1 MLSAA
6 FALNVFHNFVLAVCL
21 VISMPFFHIISE
33 IPVYRFTDYLLMYI
47 YNITFAIEGSRLDS
61 LLDWIRTYAA
71 PALDGDGASSP
82 RLATVEDMPEG
93 TDLHT
98 VALQYEFGSL
108 ADFEH
113 WQNVRFENV
122 MRDYTVAFA
131 PEALY
136 FATLLR
142 TISLT

>member
-1 MLSAA
+1 
-6 FALNVFHNFVLAVCL
+6 
-21 VISMPFFHIISE
+21 
-33 IPVYRFTDYLLMYI
+33 MYI
-47 YNITFAIEGSRLDS
+47 YNTTFAIEGSRLGS

-71 PALDGDGASSP
+71 PALDGEGASSP
-82 RLATVEDMPEG
+82 RLATVEGIPEG

-122 MRDYTVAFA
+122 MRDYTMAFA